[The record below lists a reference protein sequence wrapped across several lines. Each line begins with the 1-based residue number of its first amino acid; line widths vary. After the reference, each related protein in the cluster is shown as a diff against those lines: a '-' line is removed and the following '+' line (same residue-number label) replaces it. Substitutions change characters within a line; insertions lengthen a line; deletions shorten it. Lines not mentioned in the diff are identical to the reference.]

1 MVAVLLGLIKLP
13 DGGFLAARIPLVF
26 AVFLPAIEHRLML
39 PLIRRASEHQRL
51 LFPDAAAGEVET
63 GIGKS
68 PAEVQPFGVRMEH
81 IDGSIAGHDSLY
93 IGEGVEQELVEG
105 VVCHIVVLDFTGR
118 TFIIYVVRRVRDHEV
133 GLDVAHQSVVGFLL
147 RGIAADQT
155 VPTERP
161 YVTGLGEGGF
171 FQLLVH
177 IEIIVMN
184 AVLQAVLEKVVD
196 LGGVKTGKGNIKVL
210 ALQVSDQQ
218 GQLVFIPIAADLVQ
232 SDVESLLLGL
242 VHFNDHTVNLGDAKV
257 DEDLEPLMAA
267 DNTTGR
273 LVPDDRLDIA
283 ELLDGAF
290 QFFVFL
296 VTGLQVL
303 AGIVFGRKQLR
314 RFLFLD

>member
-1 MVAVLLGLIKLP
+1 
-13 DGGFLAARIPLVF
+13 
-26 AVFLPAIEHRLML
+26 
-39 PLIRRASEHQRL
+39 
-51 LFPDAAAGEVET
+51 
-63 GIGKS
+63 
-68 PAEVQPFGVRMEH
+68 MEH
-81 IDGSIAGHDSLY
+81 IDGSIAGHDGFH
-93 IGEGVEQELVEG
+93 IGKGIEQELIEG
-105 VVCHIVVLDFTGR
+105 VVCHVVVLDLPGR
-118 TFIIYVVRRVRDHEV
+118 AFIVHVVRRVRDHEV
-133 GLDVAHQSVVGFLL
+133 GLDVAHQGVVGFLF
-147 RGIAADQT
+147 RGIATDQT
-155 VPTERP
+155 VPTKRP
-161 YVTGLGEGGF
+161 DVTGLGEGGF
-171 FQLLVH
+171 FQLLIH
-177 IEIIVMN
+177 IEIIVVD
-184 AVLQAVLEKVVD
+184 AVLQAGLEKVVD
-196 LGGVKTGKGNIKVL
+196 LGRIKTGEGNIKVL

-218 GQLVFIPIAADLVQ
+218 GQLVFIPIAADFVQ

-257 DEDLEPLMAA
+257 DEDLEPLVAA